1 MTLTLTEDFRMTAGG
16 KQWRFMSVTDDE
28 STSTF
33 SAASIDM
40 NVIEYAG
47 NAGFIIASDAIDTSI
62 LTQHM
67 LASIQTDGLN
77 VELGVPAK
85 AGSIKKLLLIGW

>member
-1 MTLTLTEDFRMTAGG
+1 MALTLTEDFRMTAGG
-16 KQWRFMSVTDDE
+16 KQWRFMSITDDE
-28 STSTF
+28 TTSSF

-47 NAGFIIASDAIDTSI
+47 NLGFVPASEVLDCSI

-67 LASIQTDGLN
+67 LTSIGLDGLS
-77 VELGVPAK
+77 VRIGVPAK
-85 AGSIKKLLLIGW
+85 PASIKKLLLIGW

>member
-1 MTLTLTEDFRMTAGG
+1 MALTLTEDFRMTAGG

-28 STSTF
+28 TTSSFT
-33 SAASIDM
+33 AASIDM

-47 NAGFIIASDAIDTSI
+47 NLGLIIASDAVDTSI

-67 LASIQTDGLN
+67 LASIGTDGLT
-77 VELGVPAK
+77 VRIGVPAK
-85 AGSIKKLLLIGW
+85 DGSIKKLLLIGW